1 MSYKEDEYL
10 QIAEIQHFSFCPRQW
25 AITYMEQ
32 QWQENVRTIEGHE
45 LHNRAHDDT
54 IKEKR
59 KGTIIVRGMP
69 IASRELGICGTCDI
83 VEFISDKA
91 GISIPS
97 YQGTYRI
104 IPVEYKR
111 GKPKDGEEDI
121 LQLTLQA
128 MCLEEMLV
136 VTIPYGYLYYGETKH
151 RCKVVFEKY
160 YRKHVQDL
168 LNKMRDYSDREYT
181 PVMKRHKG
189 CANCSV
195 KDLCL
200 PKLNKCKSVKSYI
213 ERRLTE

>member
-1 MSYKEDEYL
+1 MCPYHRKLVLKAMRRLLRHKTRYKLICVATQLIEAGVDISFTTVYRAVAGL
-10 QIAEIQHFSFCPRQW
+10 SSIAQAAGRC
-25 AITYMEQ
+25 
-32 QWQENVRTIEGHE
+32 
-45 LHNRAHDDT
+45 NRHDDT

-160 YRKHVQDL
+160 YRKHEAF
-168 LNKMRDYSDREYT
+168 S
-181 PVMKRHKG
+181 
-189 CANCSV
+189 
-195 KDLCL
+195 
-200 PKLNKCKSVKSYI
+200 
-213 ERRLTE
+213 